1 MFELSPWKPARELS
15 SLRREMDRLFEDFL
29 GEKGTFFPEAG
40 SWVPAVDVSET
51 DDNILV
57 KAELPGMDSKDIDV
71 SVQGDILVIK
81 GDKKEEK
88 ETKEENYHRIERRRG
103 TFARSIKIPVPVDAE
118 NISAKY
124 DKGVLTV
131 TLPKQEESKAKQIEV
146 K

>member
-1 MFELSPWKPARELS
+1 MFELTPWKPARELS
-15 SLRREMDRLFEDFL
+15 TLRREMDRLFEDFL
-29 GEKGTFFPEAG
+29 GEKGTFLPEAG

-57 KAELPGMDSKDIDV
+57 KAELPGMESKDIDV

-81 GDKKEEK
+81 GEKKEEK
-88 ETKEENYHRIERRRG
+88 ESKEENFHRIERRRG
-103 TFARSIKIPVPVDAE
+103 TFARSIRIPVPVDPD
-118 NISAKY
+118 NITAQY

-131 TLPKQEESKAKQIEV
+131 TLPKKEENKAKQIEV